1 MLYRIAMTDAADIRR
16 AIERV
21 GVRGF
26 ARRAGCSVP
35 AVQRLVARGA
45 YPERGPHGPAMRA
58 AVGKVLGEPARAP
71 EAAAPAPDPE
81 PAARLLEVPERF
93 ARTARALVGT
103 PALEAELPPMLAVAA
118 ALATLA
124 EDCGYR
130 IEGVSLEP
138 SRERRGED
146 AA

>member
-1 MLYRIAMTDAADIRR
+1 MTDAADIRR

-58 AVGKVLGEPARAP
+58 AVGKVLGEPAPAP

-81 PAARLLEVPERF
+81 PAGRLLEVPERF
-93 ARTARALVGT
+93 AQTARLLAC
-103 PALEAELPPMLAVAA
+103 PALAKDVPEVWAVLY
-118 ALATLA
+118 ALQTLA
-124 EDCGYR
+124 ADCGYR
-130 IEGVSLEP
+130 LEKESWQSSYNP
-138 SRERRGED
+138 KLMGLKLL
-146 AA
+146 AP

>member
-1 MLYRIAMTDAADIRR
+1 MTDAADIRG

-35 AVQRLVARGA
+35 AVQRLVERGA

-58 AVGKVLGEPARAP
+58 AVGKVLGEPAPAP
-71 EAAAPAPDPE
+71 EAAAPEPDPE

-93 ARTARALVGT
+93 ARTARALVST
-103 PALEAELPPMLAVAA
+103 PALSAELPHMLAVASILTILA
-118 ALATLA
+118 A
-124 EDCGYR
+124 DCGY
-130 IEGVSLEP
+130 ELKGANLEP

-146 AA
+146 A